1 MNIEKMSYTEA
12 KWWIKNNW
20 KFIEQKASEHYK
32 KEVILLYCEKTKD
45 IFFADKKT
53 EETIYTMLYKERNKK
68 PTYDYNSF
76 VEAVKQRDKLYFNDL

>member
-12 KWWIKNNW
+12 KWWTKNNW

-32 KEVILLYCEKTKD
+32 KEVILLYYEKTKD

-53 EETIYTMLYKERNKK
+53 LKPIKTLFYNK
-68 PTYDYNSF
+68 
-76 VEAVKQRDKLYFNDL
+76 